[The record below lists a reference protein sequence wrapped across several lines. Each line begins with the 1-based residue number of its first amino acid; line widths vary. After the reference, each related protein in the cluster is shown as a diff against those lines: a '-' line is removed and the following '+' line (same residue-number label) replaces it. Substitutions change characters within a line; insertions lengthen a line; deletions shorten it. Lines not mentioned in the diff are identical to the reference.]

1 MVYDELMKSVE
12 AFDNEELRDA
22 AMKVLRKVP
31 EKDWEEFDITGL
43 DASEWVHK
51 LAGFCMEWAKK
62 TADRVANMTEAEAYE
77 FDKEM
82 REMRKRKSRMPSD

>member
-12 AFDNEELRDA
+12 AFDNEELKDA
-22 AMKVLRKVP
+22 AMKVLMKVP

-43 DASEWVHK
+43 DESEWVHK
-51 LAGFCMEWAKK
+51 LGGFCMKWALK
-62 TADRVANMTEAEAYE
+62 TADRVTNMTEAEAAE

-82 REMRKRKSRMPSD
+82 REMRKRKRLKAAD

>member
-12 AFDNEELRDA
+12 AFDNEEVRDA

-43 DASEWVHK
+43 DESEWILK
-51 LAGFCMEWAKK
+51 LAGFGMKWAKK
-62 TADRVANMTEAEAYE
+62 TAGRVANMTEAEAAE

-82 REMRKRKSRMPSD
+82 REMRERKRRKASD

>member
-43 DASEWVHK
+43 DESEWRWRTEK
-51 LAGFCMEWAKK
+51 YFYK
-62 TADRVANMTEAEAYE
+62 NM
-77 FDKEM
+77 
-82 REMRKRKSRMPSD
+82 RLC